1 VYVRM
6 TDPDAPTLKRPHSD
20 SSSCTLHDSTHFERD
35 YLAQRPSQP
44 LQQNHQQPCPPC
56 QPQPS
61 HHNSPSSS
69 RPYSNHGPPQP
80 PPPYPIANQGQLT
93 RHQAPYPGF
102 KPSPSLLPSD
112 TRAYS
117 DLSTIPLLRQHSHS
131 VTAAPPVDI
140 NKDTISTYPS
150 LLTPQSISASD
161 ASTSLPAINSVNTDV
176 KPQPSSECMEYE
188 DGYQNPSSVT
198 SQHRPNGS
206 VTNSYSHTTSP
217 HNDQGFHPPPL
228 RGQQYGQPTSSHA
241 LKPYT
246 TQHPGSA
253 AQKVRRK
260 QVRATQACNHC
271 RTRKQ
276 RCNEA
281 RPCQF
286 CRENNFDCQYK
297 YVPPPK

>member
-6 TDPDAPTLKRPHSD
+6 TDPDAPTLKRSHSD
-20 SSSCTLHDSTHFERD
+20 PSSCTLHDSTHFERD
-35 YLAQRPSQP
+35 HLAQRPSQP

-61 HHNSPSSS
+61 HHNSPFSL
-69 RPYSNHGPPQP
+69 RPYLDHTLPQP
-80 PPPYPIANQGQLT
+80 PPLYHTADQGQLT
-93 RHQAPYPGF
+93 RQQAPYPGF
-102 KPSPSLLPSD
+102 KSSLSLPRSD
-112 TRAYS
+112 IRTYS
-117 DLSTIPLLRQHSHS
+117 EPGAIPLPDQHSNS
-131 VTAAPPVDI
+131 VVAPPPVHI
-140 NKDTISTYPS
+140 NQDNISTYPS
-150 LLTPQSISASD
+150 ISAPD
-161 ASTSLPAINSVNTDV
+161 ASTAPSATIRVSTNV
-176 KPQPSSECMEYE
+176 KPQPPSQDMKYGDSL
-188 DGYQNPSSVT
+188 QSPSSMASEHQT
-198 SQHRPNGS
+198 IGN
-206 VTNSYSHTTSP
+206 VTNGHSHTINP
-217 HNDQGFHPPPL
+217 HNDQDFHPPPL

-297 YVPPPK
+297 DAPPPK